1 MDIELKIL
9 YLQNQETIIKFCSE
23 SNKRFNKRIEFIKI
37 LENNKLK
44 WKEAHKISKIW
55 YNIIYNKC
63 KYSQNIYLYIMKLNA
78 LLKN

>member
-9 YLQNQETIIKFCSE
+9 YLQKEETIIKFCSE

-63 KYSQNIYLYIMKLNA
+63 KYNQELYLIVIKYNKLI
-78 LLKN
+78 K